1 MSLISIDLLEDVGAK
16 KLVLDAAP
24 PAVLVRSLL
33 SAFVEELTEPVKIL
47 YIHIM

>member
-1 MSLISIDLLEDVGAK
+1 MTLVSVNLLEDVGSE

-33 SAFVEELTEPVKIL
+33 SAFVEELAEPVKIL

>member
-1 MSLISIDLLEDVGAK
+1 MTLVSVDLLEDVGSE

-24 PAVLVRSLL
+24 PAVLVCSLL
-33 SAFVEELTEPVKIL
+33 SAFVEELAEPVKIL